1 MPNPNS
7 TPVASKRS
15 RPERLASMMIK
26 AASTPMTAT
35 PTGSTA
41 NHKSPA
47 TPELKMEKE
56 VRSLL
61 AGRYKSGSAQA
72 QTIRIAPTTATTAA
86 GSLSPARP
94 EPDRS
99 TGTGTGATH
108 SGGVGAD
115 PGPTVR

>member
-1 MPNPNS
+1 MPNPKS

-47 TPELKMEKE
+47 APELKTEKE

-61 AGRYKSGSAQA
+61 AGRYKAGSAQA
-72 QTIRIAPTTATTAA
+72 QMIRIAPTTVTTAA
-86 GSLSPARP
+86 VSLSPPARP

-99 TGTGTGATH
+99 TGAGATQA
-108 SGGVGAD
+108 GGVGGG
-115 PGPTVR
+115 PG